1 MTDTTGYIFDIQHF
15 SVSDGPGIRTVV
27 FFKGCPLRCSWCHNP
42 ESYLARPQIMT
53 YVERCA
59 GCGACGAACPQGIA
73 GMRAKETHW
82 RDSCIGCGQC
92 AAVCATGALEM
103 AGCSVTV
110 QKVLAEVLEDRP
122 FYRSSGGGI
131 TLSGGEPM
139 AQPAFALA
147 VAQAVKAEKL
157 HVAMETSGYC
167 DPAALMAIRPYVDLF
182 LYDYKLT
189 GEEIHRQ
196 HTGVGQQRILE
207 NLYALDQSGAEIILR
222 CPMIPG
228 INLHQQHEE
237 GIIRVAN
244 GLRNLLQ
251 IHLEPYHNIGLS
263 KRERLG
269 MPVSGSIE
277 PPDRQLL
284 EAMAERISVATGRET
299 LVM

>member
-59 GCGACGAACPQGIA
+59 GCGACVAACPQGIA

-82 RDSCIGCGQC
+82 RESCIGCGQC

-147 VAQAVKAEKL
+147 VAQAAKAEKL

-207 NLYALDQSGAEIILR
+207 NLYALDQSDAEIILR

-269 MPVSGSIE
+269 MLVSGSIE

-284 EAMAERISVATGRET
+284 EAMAERITAATGRET